1 MNHDNGFRFIMRN
14 RSKRYRNPGG
24 EWSKIVRFNSQD
36 YLMKSLYDDDFTSS
50 DTDAEGPLSMTGTV
64 LDELPWNRPVRKR
77 TIIKVNEDF
86 MDDFMDDL
94 GLTADTEEEK
104 QELIAQQVDDELTSS
119 LEYIF
124 RTESGGEY
132 TIKMSRDRFRNVI
145 MFMMNSMTIISA
157 GATGESV
164 EDFVYASG
172 RLNGLFSYRLNV
184 VDVKVVGGCP
194 LFIISDFN
202 QKGINNGYISVHF
215 TEERDAVISVSY
227 PGIAYK
233 RPFSLI
239 TMPYDVFCEILPTDR
254 ITRNRK
260 DPSEYYKT
268 LMDRLIDKFQ
278 EIDAGLTL
286 MKSNAD
292 SIRTGNTV
300 DDPSV
305 IKRNFTPVAKYSAKT
320 PGDRSVLFSA
330 MDRDIP
336 QAEAFY
342 QNSDEGCGP
351 IQNAD
356 DYFVMIA
363 GSETYYE
370 RLIKSVWASPGR
382 GAAMNYH
389 DYIHFRFFTRHPE
402 ISTKKIEHN
411 AIIMPLANFIT
422 VLPTLVMQMLG

>member
-1 MNHDNGFRFIMRN
+1 
-14 RSKRYRNPGG
+14 
-24 EWSKIVRFNSQD
+24 
-36 YLMKSLYDDDFTSS
+36 MKSLYDDDFTNS

-64 LDELPWNRPVRKR
+64 LDELPWNRPFRKR
-77 TIIKVNEDF
+77 KIVKVNEDF

-104 QELIAQQVDDELTSS
+104 KELIAQQVDDELAAS

-124 RTESGGEY
+124 RTESGDEY
-132 TIKMSRDRFRNVI
+132 TIKMSNDRFRNVI
-145 MFMMNSMTIISA
+145 MFMMNSMTMISSS
-157 GATGESV
+157 ATGESV

-184 VDVKVVGGCP
+184 VGVKVVGGCP
-194 LFIISDFN
+194 LFIISDFS
-202 QKGINNGYISVHF
+202 QKGINNGY
-215 TEERDAVISVSY
+215 ISVSY

-239 TMPYDVFCEILPTDR
+239 TMPYNVFCEMLPADR
-254 ITRNRK
+254 ITGKRK
-260 DPSEYYKT
+260 NPSEYYKT
-268 LMDRLIDKFQ
+268 LMEKLIDKFQ
-278 EIDAGLTL
+278 GIDAGLTL
-286 MKSNAD
+286 MKSNAN
-292 SIRTGNTV
+292 SIRTGDTIE
-300 DDPSV
+300 DTSF
-305 IKRNFTPVAKYSAKT
+305 IKQNFTPVAKYSAKSL
-320 PGDRSVLFSA
+320 GDRNILFSA
-330 MDRDIP
+330 MDNDLP

-351 IQNAD
+351 IQNTD

-370 RLIKSVWASPGR
+370 RLMNSVWASRGK

>member
-1 MNHDNGFRFIMRN
+1 MRN
-14 RSKRYRNPGG
+14 RSKRYRNLGS

-36 YLMKSLYDDDFTSS
+36 YLMKSLYDDEFTSS
-50 DTDAEGPLSMTGTV
+50 DIDTEGPLSMTGTV
-64 LDELPWNRPVRKR
+64 LDELPWNRPVKKR
-77 TIIKVNEDF
+77 TIVKVNEDF

-104 QELIAQQVDDELTSS
+104 QELIAQQVDDELASS

-132 TIKMSRDRFRNVI
+132 TIKMSQDRFRNVI
-145 MFMMNSMTIISA
+145 MFMLNSMTIISA
-157 GATGESV
+157 GAIGESV

-172 RLNGLFSYRLNV
+172 CLNGLFSYRLNV
-184 VDVKVVGGCP
+184 VGVKVVGGCP

-202 QKGINNGYISVHF
+202 QNGINNGYISVHF

-239 TMPYDVFCEILPTDR
+239 TMPYDVFCEMLPADR
-254 ITRNRK
+254 ITGKRK
-260 DPSEYYKT
+260 DPSEYYKM
-268 LMDRLIDKFQ
+268 LMGRLIDKFQ
-278 EIDAGLTL
+278 GIDAGLTL

-292 SIRTGNTV
+292 SIKTGKTV
-300 DDPSV
+300 EDPSV
-305 IKRNFTPVAKYSAKT
+305 IKRNFTPIAKYSAKT

-330 MDRDIP
+330 MDIDIP

-342 QNSDEGCGP
+342 QNSDEGCGS
-351 IQNAD
+351 IQNTD

-370 RLIKSVWASPGR
+370 RLMKSVWASPER

-402 ISTKKIEHN
+402 IITKKVEHN

-422 VLPTLVMQMLG
+422 VLPALVMQMLG